1 MSSVAK
7 WSSGSGRFVITIYI
21 YLFFN
26 FFIIVIICMN
36 FFKVSSSLNVLLCP
50 IGFFVFV
57 FYLMNIHIYN
67 LFYILRLHIWALFPK
82 INSFVFVFVFVVVF
96 VAEML
101 MD

>member
-26 FFIIVIICMN
+26 FFISIIICMN

-50 IGFFVFV
+50 IGFVVFV
-57 FYLMNIHIYN
+57 FYLMNIHKNY
-67 LFYILRLHIWALFPK
+67 LQPVLHFTLAYMG
-82 INSFVFVFVFVVVF
+82 FVP
-96 VAEML
+96 ENKL
-101 MD
+101 IRIRIRSRIRC